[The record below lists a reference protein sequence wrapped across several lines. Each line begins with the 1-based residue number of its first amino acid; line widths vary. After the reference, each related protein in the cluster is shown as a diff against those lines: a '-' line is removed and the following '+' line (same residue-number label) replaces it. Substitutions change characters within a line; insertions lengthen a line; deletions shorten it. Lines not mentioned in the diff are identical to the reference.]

1 MLLILQDN
9 QAVAM
14 LCTKWA
20 VFYIEMN
27 LETIEVK
34 KKNHFHRFS
43 NPKSKNVEQNWC
55 QMHRLVTCTMSS
67 QHKINHNDITPA
79 NDQQCQSNCKVC
91 WIVKETMGRLNDCS

>member
-27 LETIEVK
+27 LEATEVK
-34 KKNHFHRFS
+34 KKIIFIGS
-43 NPKSKNVEQNWC
+43 PTQSPKMLNKIDAKCIDWS
-55 QMHRLVTCTMSS
+55 LALSS

-79 NDQQCQSNCKVC
+79 NDQQCPSNCKVC
-91 WIVKETMGRLNDCS
+91 

>member
-34 KKNHFHRFS
+34 KEKIIFIGFPTQS
-43 NPKSKNVEQNWC
+43 PK
-55 QMHRLVTCTMSS
+55 
-67 QHKINHNDITPA
+67 
-79 NDQQCQSNCKVC
+79 
-91 WIVKETMGRLNDCS
+91 RLNKIDAKCIDWSLALWVLNTK